1 MYQLSHLLSEQKSL
15 LGALSATSISGEA
28 TPVITEVENKDKG
41 NVPGDE
47 NRQKL
52 ASILEKVEGCKV
64 GIYQYYYYYSHSTDE
79 WKSDTRAPNF

>member
-15 LGALSATSISGEA
+15 LGALSATSISGEE
-28 TPVITEVENKDKG
+28 TPVITEVENKDKA
-41 NVPGDE
+41 NISGDD

-64 GIYQYYYYYSHSTDE
+64 LS
-79 WKSDTRAPNF
+79 